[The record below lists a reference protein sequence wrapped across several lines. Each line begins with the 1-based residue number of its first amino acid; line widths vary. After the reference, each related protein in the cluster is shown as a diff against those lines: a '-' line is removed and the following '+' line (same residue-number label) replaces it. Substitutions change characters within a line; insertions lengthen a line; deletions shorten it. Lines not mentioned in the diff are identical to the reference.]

1 MICWGTKRRK
11 AILGD
16 TSKEMKKELNT
27 FTHSFNMYCVPTLR
41 QAREKKKKVPWLME
55 IVEDKDIWWWWR
67 SYGYM
72 LIPKDRTEE

>member
-41 QAREKKKKVPWLME
+41 QAREKKKKSTMIDGNSGRQRYMVVME
-55 IVEDKDIWWWWR
+55 IIWLYADPQR
-67 SYGYM
+67 
-72 LIPKDRTEE
+72 PD